1 VCVCVCVCV
10 CECIL
15 WARREGGG
23 GKRTKK
29 QENDGVDNQMPQA
42 QWSAQAQSH
51 GLVSE
56 VCCDTPSITVV
67 TTVLNSIP
75 LYTIET

>member
-1 VCVCVCVCV
+1 MYIIVTPG
-10 CECIL
+10 
-15 WARREGGG
+15 GGG